1 MSFPNTRVLTS
12 FLREYLLMRQ
22 ADWNSTTGKLKACVR
37 DDPAQKSATCLGINR
52 KFNEMQPNSV
62 KSWISLAIEL
72 GEEAR
77 ETSLLSE
84 TMQAIRSYIIEKLL
98 DSKDTKDDF
107 IKYRDALLN
116 ETDNLDKEI
125 FKAIE
130 AKKSRKDVLKL
141 EKHYHDNLLK
151 LSDLGD
157 MKAVATASRARL
169 FSNLQ
174 QPDLSNC
181 TPAVSKQLNENIPY
195 YYHEGFY
202 RIYYQLH
209 LRELKKWQC
218 TFDDFEKKSASL
230 PNEIEID
237 IVKTDNTANSSM
249 FGGLSTLFT
258 KLTKPT
264 SSGLDALTHDDELK
278 STLS

>member
-22 ADWNSTTGKLKACVR
+22 PDWNSTTGKLKACVR

-52 KFNEMQPNSV
+52 KFNEMEH
-62 KSWISLAIEL
+62 KSLKCWISLAIEL

-84 TMQAIRSYIIEKLL
+84 TMQAIRSYIVAKLM
-98 DSKDTKDDF
+98 DSKETRDDF
-107 IKYRDALLN
+107 IKYRDALFA

-125 FKAIE
+125 FKAME
-130 AKKSRKDVLKL
+130 AKKSRKDVAKL

-157 MKAVATASRARL
+157 MKAVAIAARSKL
-169 FSNLQ
+169 FSALQ
-174 QPDLSNC
+174 HPDLSNC
-181 TPAVSKQLNENIPY
+181 SPSVSKQLNENIPY
-195 YYHEGFY
+195 YYHEDFY

-218 TFDDFEKKSASL
+218 TFDDFEKKSISL
-230 PNEIEID
+230 SNEIEIE
-237 IVKTDNTANSSM
+237 IVKTDNTANSTVFS
-249 FGGLSTLFT
+249 GLTTLFS
-258 KLTKPT
+258 KFTKPT
-264 SSGLDALTHDDELK
+264 STNLETLTHGDDFK
-278 STLS
+278 TTLS